1 MTSSTLQDRIKLA
14 LEKSG
19 LSKTDL
25 WKGCGVSSST
35 VSTWFN
41 GRNQNINGGNLLK
54 AAKVLGVHP
63 LWLANGQ
70 GEMCPTNQVGNNV
83 YIPSLNPL
91 DKSQTIFELKINQ
104 SWLLKQFG
112 KTTIDSLSHL
122 NIVDDTMSPH
132 LNPGDYV
139 LIDTSASSYNTD
151 GLYAVRISNKF
162 YIRRIQHQ
170 DNGNLLMKCD
180 NSVYENQTLN
190 KDQSDK
196 TIVGKALWSW
206 NQKRIN

>member
-1 MTSSTLQDRIKLA
+1 MFTSTLQDRIKLA

-54 AAKVLGVHP
+54 AANVLGVHP

-70 GEMCPTNQVGNNV
+70 GDMRAANQPESHL
-83 YIPSLNPL
+83 YIPSLNPI
-91 DKSQTIFELKINQ
+91 DQSQTIFELKINQ
-104 SWLLKQFG
+104 SWLFKQFG
-112 KTTIDSLSHL
+112 KTVTDSFSHI
-122 NIVDDTMSPH
+122 NILDDTMSPH

-139 LIDTSASSYNTD
+139 LIDTSTSSYNTD
-151 GLYAVRISNKF
+151 GLYAVRISKKF

-170 DNGNLLMKCD
+170 DDGKLLMKCD
-180 NSVYENQTLN
+180 NSAYENQTLD
-190 KDQSDK
+190 KDQSAK

>member
-1 MTSSTLQDRIKLA
+1 MTTSTLQDRIKLA

-54 AAKVLGVHP
+54 AANVLGVHP

-70 GEMCPTNQVGNNV
+70 GDMCSTNQSENNLL
-83 YIPSLNPL
+83 IPSLNPL
-91 DKSQTIFELKINQ
+91 DQSQTIFELKINQ

-112 KTTIDSLSHL
+112 KTTIDSFSHL
-122 NIVDDTMSPH
+122 NIVDDTMSPQ

-139 LIDTSASSYNTD
+139 LIDTSASSYNAD
-151 GLYAVRISNKF
+151 GLYAVRISKKI

-170 DNGNLLMKCD
+170 GGGNLLIKCD

-190 KDQSDK
+190 KDHSDK
-196 TIVGKALWSW
+196 TIVGKAIWSW
-206 NQKRIN
+206 NQKKIN